1 MEKYNI
7 PTADYKE
14 VERKKDALTYIENCE
29 LPVVAKK
36 DGLAAGKALLLQIL
50 LKQPEVLL
58 RLCMV
63 MKKKVLLY
71 LKRF

>member
-29 LPVVAKK
+29 LPVVVKK

-63 MKKKVLLY
+63 MKKKVL
-71 LKRF
+71 

>member
-1 MEKYNI
+1 MENI
-7 PTADYKE
+7 IFQLLIIKKLSE
-14 VERKKDALTYIENCE
+14 KDALTYIENCE
-29 LPVVAKK
+29 LPVVVKK